1 MKQAVIFGAGN
12 VGRGFIGQLFSESG
26 YEVTLVDVDEPLINA
41 LREKGSY
48 TILLVDN
55 EGSQQVTVSPV
66 RALSSAT
73 QQEEVAQA
81 LARASLAAT
90 AVGARVLPA
99 VAPLLAAGIR
109 RRAEAGLDQPLNLI
123 VCENLKDA
131 AAVFRDMVYEHLAA
145 EEQAYARAHV
155 GFVDTVIGR
164 MVPPPTA
171 EMRARDP
178 SLIQVEPYRELP
190 VDRRAFIGEI
200 PQIKGMEPCDNF
212 PAYTARKL
220 YIHNCGHAVLAYLGY
235 LRGYQYGYEALAD
248 PEIYAMLDKALSE
261 ARQGIVAGYGVESAW
276 LEAHIHDLL
285 RRFANRALG
294 DTVFRL
300 GRDPLRKLAP
310 KDRLVGAARLA
321 EKAGI
326 TPEALS
332 WGIAAGYCFDP
343 ADDPIAVMLQQR
355 LKDEGLDAVMAS
367 VSDIWPGEAL
377 ATLVRECYQAFRD
390 KGFPLPYSRPNTR
403 LNEQE

>member
-261 ARQGIVAGYGVESAW
+261 ARQGIVQGTGSNPPGWRRTSMTCCAALPTAPWETQFFAWDATRCASWRLRTAWWGQPAWPRKPESPP
-276 LEAHIHDLL
+276 
-285 RRFANRALG
+285 RR
-294 DTVFRL
+294 
-300 GRDPLRKLAP
+300 
-310 KDRLVGAARLA
+310 
-321 EKAGI
+321 
-326 TPEALS
+326 
-332 WGIAAGYCFDP
+332 
-343 ADDPIAVMLQQR
+343 
-355 LKDEGLDAVMAS
+355 
-367 VSDIWPGEAL
+367 
-377 ATLVRECYQAFRD
+377 
-390 KGFPLPYSRPNTR
+390 
-403 LNEQE
+403 